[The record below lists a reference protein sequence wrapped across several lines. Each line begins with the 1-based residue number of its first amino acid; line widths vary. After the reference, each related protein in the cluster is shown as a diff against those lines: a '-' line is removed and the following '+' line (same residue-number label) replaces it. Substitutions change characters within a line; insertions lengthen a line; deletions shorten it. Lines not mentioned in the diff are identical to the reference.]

1 MRPCIRWVF
10 NNDAEMQ
17 AKFARGDATMRRRF
31 RTAAMYLAGKRGD
44 VDPAERRIA

>member
-1 MRPCIRWVF
+1 VF